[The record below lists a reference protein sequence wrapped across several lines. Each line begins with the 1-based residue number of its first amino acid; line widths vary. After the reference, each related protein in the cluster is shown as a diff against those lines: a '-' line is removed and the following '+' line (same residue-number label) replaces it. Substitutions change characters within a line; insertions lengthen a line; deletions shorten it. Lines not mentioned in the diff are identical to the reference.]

1 MSGFYMLFGES
12 FVFFNLLTESLTYR
26 IGIRV
31 KIVTL

>member
-12 FVFFNLLTESLTYR
+12 FMFFDLLTESLTYR
-26 IGIRV
+26 MGIRA